1 MAERGAEREETER
14 PRLDKWLW
22 QARFFKTR
30 SLAAKVCA
38 AGGIRIDG
46 VPTQKAHA
54 AIRPGMVLT
63 FVQGRHIR
71 VIEIVALG
79 ERRGPAS
86 EAQGLYRDLQP
97 PTPEAALPPSGG
109 PRPTGRDRRAL
120 PPKGDSD

>member
-1 MAERGAEREETER
+1 MADRDGPDTER

-30 SLAAKVCA
+30 SLAAKICA
-38 AGGIRIDG
+38 AGSIRIDG

-54 AIRPGMVLT
+54 AIRPGQVLT

-71 VIEIVALG
+71 VIEILALG

-86 EAQGLYRDLQP
+86 EAQQLYRDLQP
-97 PTPEAALPPSGG
+97 PTPEAALPEAG
-109 PRPTGRDRRAL
+109 PRPTKRDRRSL
-120 PPKGDSD
+120 QRLHDSD